1 MTKKKLHLYLIK
13 LIPIFFVIVNF
24 LFKIIGIRKEAIAG
38 DEPFTIFV
46 AHRDFSD
53 IITYLSNYNNPPLYE
68 LLLHFW
74 MKMFGNG
81 EMAVRFLPLIFSSVA
96 VYFVYKIAHLL
107 RNRKAAFLASV
118 LFTFSTFLYTFAQE
132 SRVYSLFML
141 LALASCYLFILILK
155 YNKTKSKIA
164 FVIVTTLILY
174 AHYFGFF
181 VLFVQGFMLLMNP
194 EFRKKFWK
202 FLLLYLAV
210 FLLYSPQIFVV
221 ITRFSSSAS
230 NGTWVPPVESMDSL
244 RMIFFVISNYIPIC
258 YFTFILLIIGLI
270 YFHLNNSMVGW
281 AKKITLTFTLIFAIG
296 FLFSFGTEIDLIK
309 QFELDKKGKLVFVV
323 IATSAF
329 MLVQWKSKL
338 SNYYKFILAWVFI
351 PPFLMFTLSIKLPIF
366 VERYLIYFIP
376 AFYILITLSIYRLP
390 KKFQAPLAVFVS
402 IVFIFSFKINNRH
415 ADLRNLASKVKE
427 LKTKETQVIMC
438 PEYFDVSLMYYY
450 DRSIYSQKGF
460 QADGAVFPK
469 YKETLRK
476 NGFFSVVGQYDSNLP
491 KLDSNKRLIY
501 IDALSEFFY
510 KNNGILESLKNFYHI
525 KDSVPCYEFYNGYKV
540 YVFEK
545 TSK

>member
-1 MTKKKLHLYLIK
+1 MNKKKLHLYLIK

-46 AHRDFSD
+46 AHRDVSD
-53 IITYLSNYNNPPLYE
+53 IVTYLSNYNNPPLYE

-81 EMAVRFLPLIFSSVA
+81 EMAVRFLPLIFSSLA

-107 RNRKAAFLASV
+107 RNRKAAVFASV

-202 FLLLYLAV
+202 FLLLYFTV
-210 FLLYSPQIFVV
+210 FLLYCPQIIVV
-221 ITRFSSSAS
+221 LTRFSSSAS
-230 NGTWVPPVESMDSL
+230 NGTWVPPVESLDSL

-258 YFTFILLIIGLI
+258 YFTFILVIIGLI
-270 YFHLNNSMVGW
+270 YFHLQKSMVGW
-281 AKKITLTFTLIFAIG
+281 TKKITLTFSLIFAIG
-296 FLFSFGTEIDLIK
+296 FLFSFGAEIDLIK
-309 QFELDKKGKLVFVV
+309 EFKIDREWKLIFVFM
-323 IATSAF
+323 ATAAF

-376 AFYILITLSIYRLP
+376 AFYILLTLSIYRLP
-390 KKFQAPLAVFVS
+390 KKFQTPLAVFVS
-402 IVFIFSFKINNRH
+402 IVFILTFKINNRH
-415 ADLRNLASKVKE
+415 SDLRNLAAKVKE
-427 LKTKETQVIMC
+427 LKTKDTQVIMC

-450 DRSIYSQKGF
+450 DRTYYSKKGF
-460 QADGAVFPK
+460 HADGAVFTSFK
-469 YKETLRK
+469 KDLNK
-476 NGFFSVVGQYDSNLP
+476 NGFYPIVGKFGPNFP
-491 KLDSNKRLIY
+491 TLDSTKRMIY
-501 IDALSEFFY
+501 IDAFSDFCY
-510 KNNGILESLKNFYHI
+510 PNNGILDSLKSYYQV
-525 KDSVPCYEFYNGYKV
+525 KDTLPYYEFYNGYKV

-545 TSK
+545 TNK